1 MNTLDSSAVL
11 TPEQEV
17 IKDLQGIED
26 LDDKKLQKILQPGS
40 EFLINVL
47 QVAEKLGIDRV
58 GLFKPENIRKLFS
71 EFESS
76 NSPALQSL
84 DPKKLSDTYFR
95 TRKSNSRKATCAA
108 KTTENFA
115 GEGRLLQLLE
125 NQPEY
130 FSPTP
135 DQICEYLENLNDE
148 SAVKFLNKVAARA
161 GFEILKPALKI
172 YFATFKTDLPI
183 RKFQGAFLL
192 SPEYFLDSGI
202 FSAHKKNLQSNNSAF
217 ENSSFWNA
225 LFENHG
231 GEIFDRNTEFLDFA
245 FAYIQPNAHQLNFSG
260 DLIRYLVKNHL
271 EKANQ
276 YWVKPLQKIKW
287 LLRWLELNL
296 MWKLS
301 ARFDGGQKN

>member
-1 MNTLDSSAVL
+1 MNTLDSSAVS

-17 IKDLQGIED
+17 IKDLQGIKD

-71 EFESS
+71 ELESS
-76 NSPALQSL
+76 GSPALQSL
-84 DPKKLSDTYFR
+84 DPRNYQYVSALVNQIVER
-95 TRKSNSRKATCAA
+95 ATCAA

-148 SAVKFLNKVAARA
+148 SAAEFLNQVAARA
-161 GFEILKPALKI
+161 GFEILKPALKT
-172 YFATFKTDLPI
+172 YFTTLKTDLSI
-183 RKFQGAFLL
+183 GKFQAAFLL
-192 SPEYFLDSGI
+192 SPKFFLDSGI
-202 FSAHKKNLQSNNSAF
+202 FFAHKKNLQSNNSDF

-231 GEIFDRNTEFLDFA
+231 GEIFGRNLEFLDFA
-245 FAYIQPNAHQLNFSG
+245 FEHIQPNAHQINFSG

-287 LLRWLELNL
+287 LFRWLEINI

>member
-17 IKDLQGIED
+17 IRDLQGIED
-26 LDDKKLQKILQPGS
+26 LDDKKLQEILQPGS

-47 QVAEKLGIDRV
+47 KVAEKLGIDRV

-71 EFESS
+71 ELESS
-76 NSPALQSL
+76 GSPALQSL
-84 DPKKLSDTYFR
+84 DPRNYQYVSALVNQIVER
-95 TRKSNSRKATCAA
+95 ATCAA

-115 GEGRLLQLLE
+115 AEGRLLQLLE

-130 FSPTP
+130 FAPTS
-135 DQICEYLENLNDE
+135 DQICEYLQNLNDE
-148 SAVKFLNKVAARA
+148 SAVKFLNTVAARA
-161 GFEILKPALKI
+161 GFEILKPALKT
-172 YFATFKTDLPI
+172 YFTTLKTDLSI
-183 RKFQGAFLL
+183 RKFQAAFLL
-192 SPEYFLDSGI
+192 SPQYFLDSGI

-217 ENSSFWNA
+217 ESSSFWNA

-231 GEIFDRNTEFLDFA
+231 GEIFGRNLEFLDFA
-245 FAYIQPNAHQLNFSG
+245 FQHIQPEPNKLNFSG

-276 YWVKPLQKIKW
+276 YWVKPFRKIKW
-287 LLRWLELNL
+287 LLRWLALKA
-296 MWKLS
+296 WKLS